1 MELATAQTRP
11 TDTINA
17 RTAFH
22 EVQAALR
29 PLLNEV
35 QTQEQLDA
43 VLENVREIRYGSIL
57 LVLYFSDSFS
67 SHELRDGMTVHG
79 PTPLNPKGRPRT
91 QRITGAIEGRPR
103 GGGASGSRRI
113 PSPSIDVLEPR
124 QPAMAKRVL
133 RCGMCRCPGHNRL
146 ACPLLAR

>member
-43 VLENVREIRYGSIL
+43 VLENVREIC
-57 LVLYFSDSFS
+57 
-67 SHELRDGMTVHG
+67 HELRDGMTVHG